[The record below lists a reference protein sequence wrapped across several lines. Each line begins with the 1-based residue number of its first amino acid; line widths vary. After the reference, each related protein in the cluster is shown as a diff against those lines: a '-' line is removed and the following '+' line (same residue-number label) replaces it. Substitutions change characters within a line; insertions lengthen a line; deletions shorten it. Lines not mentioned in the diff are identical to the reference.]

1 MSVLFFMMYYCDLL
15 TSVCIILNISLL
27 LMTICLFLSSSTTVV
42 LRGEGAADKALALNG
57 SDVGGWRVSVTI
69 LPPELDE
76 MSSEMTACEFPL
88 GYASR

>member
-1 MSVLFFMMYYCDLL
+1 
-15 TSVCIILNISLL
+15 
-27 LMTICLFLSSSTTVV
+27 MTICLFLSSSTTVV

-76 MSSEMTACEFPL
+76 MSSEMTAREFAL